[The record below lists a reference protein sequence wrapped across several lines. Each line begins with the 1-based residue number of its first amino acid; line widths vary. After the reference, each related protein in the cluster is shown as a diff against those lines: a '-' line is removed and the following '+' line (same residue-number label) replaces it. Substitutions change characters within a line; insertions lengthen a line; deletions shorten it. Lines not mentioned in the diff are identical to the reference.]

1 MKTLA
6 LLAAPVAAL
15 AACGGRG
22 EAGKHIEASLELQGR
37 WRGAIAEYDEAIR
50 DYGEAIRIDPELA
63 AAYNNRSVA
72 YDDLGQP
79 QRAIADYGE
88 AIRLDPNLAQAYSN
102 RGNLYLSLGDYQR
115 AVQDLG
121 EAINLDPQLA

>member
-22 EAGKHIEASLELQGR
+22 EAGKHIEASLELQGQGR

-50 DYGEAIRIDPELA
+50 
-63 AAYNNRSVA
+63 
-72 YDDLGQP
+72 
-79 QRAIADYGE
+79 
-88 AIRLDPNLAQAYSN
+88 LDP
-102 RGNLYLSLGDYQR
+102 
-115 AVQDLG
+115 
-121 EAINLDPQLA
+121 